1 MKDKKNIIFL
11 IFAII
16 FFISMLIFVFWVY
29 FSEETNLKNNV
40 ASQNNLENEI
50 EIEQIEEDKNK
61 SKTKSIDAE
70 YVQFSVYDKDGNSVS
85 LLDYK
90 DSPVMI
96 VFFNKNNKD
105 SIEFINNIDEVYE
118 KYKDV
123 VNFILIDTENGMN
136 QNYDVQIPI
145 YYDKD
150 KEAVDA
156 YNITE
161 LPAMICINDQNEV
174 FNAKVGIPSKDALE
188 ANLDILAKNY

>member
-50 EIEQIEEDKNK
+50 EEIEEDENK

-85 LLDYK
+85 LFDYK

-96 VFFNKNNKD
+96 VFFN
-105 SIEFINNIDEVYE
+105 INN
-118 KYKDV
+118 
-123 VNFILIDTENGMN
+123 
-136 QNYDVQIPI
+136 
-145 YYDKD
+145 
-150 KEAVDA
+150 A
-156 YNITE
+156 
-161 LPAMICINDQNEV
+161 
-174 FNAKVGIPSKDALE
+174 
-188 ANLDILAKNY
+188 